1 MTREDP
7 IVIVSAVRTPMGG
20 FLGDFKDVNAA
31 TLGAAA
37 VRAAVE
43 QARLRADEVDEAVL
57 GCVLAAGQG
66 QAPARQAVLGAGL
79 ARGTPCSTLNKMC
92 GSGMKALM
100 LAHDTLLAGSAGV
113 ALAGG
118 MESMSNA
125 PYLLERARSGYRMG
139 HGKVLDHMFLDGL
152 EDAYDKG
159 RLMGTF
165 AEDCAEAYG
174 FTREAQDEFAV
185 ASLTRAQQAM
195 RDGRFQAEIVPLT
208 VTAGKTE
215 RLVDSDEQPPKARL
229 DKIPTLKPA
238 FREGGTVTAANSSSI
253 SDGAAALVLMRLSE
267 AERRGPRAVGGDSW
281 ACFVRRR
288 AEPVPHRAGRCGEA
302 SDAAY
307 RLVAGRGRPVRGQRS
322 LRRGRHGGNA
332 RPRPVPRAPQRP
344 RRRLCA
350 GPSDRRVRRA
360 DRRDPAQRPA
370 AVRPG
375 TRRGGGLHRRRRGDR
390 DRRRALALM
399 QAVKKRNPR

>member
-1 MTREDP
+1 R
-7 IVIVSAVRTPMGG
+7 R
-20 FLGDFKDVNAA
+20 
-31 TLGAAA
+31 AAA
-37 VRAAVE
+37 E
-43 QARLRADEVDEAVL
+43 
-57 GCVLAAGQG
+57 GPAGQD
-66 QAPARQAVLGAGL
+66 PD
-79 ARGTPCSTLNKMC
+79 PE
-92 GSGMKALM
+92 
-100 LAHDTLLAGSAGV
+100 AGV
-113 ALAGG
+113 PRRRHGDRGQLQFDFRRRRRAGPD
-118 MESMSNA
+118 A
-125 PYLLERARSGYRMG
+125 PFRGRA
-139 HGKVLDHMFLDGL
+139 
-152 EDAYDKG
+152 
-159 RLMGTF
+159 
-165 AEDCAEAYG
+165 
-174 FTREAQDEFAV
+174 
-185 ASLTRAQQAM
+185 TRA
-195 RDGRFQAEIVPLT
+195 
-208 VTAGKTE
+208 
-215 RLVDSDEQPPKARL
+215 
-229 DKIPTLKPA
+229 
-238 FREGGTVTAANSSSI
+238 
-253 SDGAAALVLMRLSE
+253 
-267 AERRGPRAVGGDSW
+267 RAVGGDSW

-302 SDAAY
+302 PDAAY